1 MTKITEILKNAS
13 SIMMAIVVAIM
24 FLLFSPS
31 GFAAET
37 ENISYRCSCGKTFSS
52 EAKWLK
58 HKEKCDA
65 IVVEETVPTTA
76 STTAEPSTEAPTT
89 APTTVATTV
98 TTTKVAVPISETTV
112 ESTTETTFIVP
123 VIDYSDFVEEVVAEN
138 ATTTAPTTVVTT
150 SALVPTTTAPATTTP
165 STTAAETTTAPTT
178 TVTESKAV
186 TSDAFYADAEPTTV
200 ASEANE
206 EIVFPNTGSISR
218 GVIAAIAVA
227 ASSICVIVTLKKKDT

>member
-1 MTKITEILKNAS
+1 M
-13 SIMMAIVVAIM
+13 
-24 FLLFSPS
+24 
-31 GFAAET
+31 
-37 ENISYRCSCGKTFSS
+37 
-52 EAKWLK
+52 
-58 HKEKCDA
+58 
-65 IVVEETVPTTA
+65 
-76 STTAEPSTEAPTT
+76 
-89 APTTVATTV
+89 
-98 TTTKVAVPISETTV
+98 
-112 ESTTETTFIVP
+112 
-123 VIDYSDFVEEVVAEN
+123 AEN

-186 TSDAFYADAEPTTV
+186 TSDAFYADAEPTTA

-206 EIVFPNTGSISR
+206 EIVFPNTGSISS